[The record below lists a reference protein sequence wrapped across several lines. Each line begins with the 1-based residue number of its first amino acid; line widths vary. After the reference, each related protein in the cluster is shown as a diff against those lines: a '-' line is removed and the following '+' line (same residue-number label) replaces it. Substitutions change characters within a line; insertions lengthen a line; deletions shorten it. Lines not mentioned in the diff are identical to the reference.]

1 MFLSIIAL
9 ASCLYL
15 RSMTLLFTFLFNFIT
30 SDTINLQQHLT
41 SSEFYEERVASKNVK
56 GFNEIL
62 KKHAGKSIV
71 FKLPVGKVWINASIF
86 IPDHTTIAGD
96 NSGSEISIGNAS
108 GNFTEGILVNDD
120 YSLGNAKMNHN
131 ISLVNFTINGNG
143 LDRGDKFVRG
153 VFFNKVSNV
162 VIHKLSVINTT
173 QEGIRVDVNNLSAI
187 SENIEISECFVS
199 RRNYKDANII
209 VRSIMNDGANSAFWP
224 SKVKNIVIRNN
235 FSEGGVYGICLSNVT
250 NVQAY
255 NNTCISNFWR
265 GIIVSPTCADILIK
279 NNRIDSAGSTG
290 IHIAYYGKN
299 VIIDSNTVSITLQDM
314 SGKGYEGQGIKC
326 YVGFSNLTIT
336 NNSSYNNA
344 TDGIAIE
351 GGADGRKFLIENNTV
366 NNNKRNGI
374 RLLSGP
380 FVINKGGNIRDGKI
394 KNNTATGNQM
404 DAFSFTTEDKKYTI
418 EGVTL
423 SNNKLVNKKG
433 YKKVNVANGIKIFK
447 L

>member
-1 MFLSIIAL
+1 
-9 ASCLYL
+9 
-15 RSMTLLFTFLFNFIT
+15 MTLFFSFLLNFIAA
-30 SDTINLQQHLT
+30 DTVNLQQHLSAST
-41 SSEFYEERVASKNVK
+41 FYEEGVASKNVK
-56 GFNEIL
+56 SFNEIL
-62 KKHAGKSIV
+62 KKNAGKSTV
-71 FKLPVGKVWINASIF
+71 FKLPVGKIWINASIL

-96 NSGSEISIGNAS
+96 DKGSEMVVGNAR
-108 GNFTEGILVNDD
+108 GDFTEGILVNVD
-120 YSLGNAKMNHN
+120 YSLGNATMNHN
-131 ISLVNFTINGNG
+131 ISLVNFTINGNN
-143 LDRGDKFVRG
+143 LDRGDKFIRG

-162 VIHKLSVINTT
+162 FIHKLTVLNTT

-187 SENIEISECFVS
+187 AENIEISDCFVS

-224 SKVKNIVIRNN
+224 SRVKNIVIKNN
-235 FSEGGVYGICLSNVT
+235 FSEGGVYGICLSNVS

-265 GIIVSPTCADILIK
+265 GIIVSPTCVDVLIK
-279 NNRIDSAGSTG
+279 KNRIDSAGSTG
-290 IHIAYYGKN
+290 IHIAFYGKN
-299 VIIDSNTVSITLQDM
+299 IIIDSNTVSNTLQDM

-336 NNSSYNNA
+336 NNISYNNA

-351 GGADGRKFLIENNTV
+351 GGADGRTFLIENNTV
-366 NNNKRNGI
+366 NNNKRHGI

-394 KNNTATGNQM
+394 KNNTASGNQM

-423 SNNKLVNKKG
+423 NNNKLINAKG
-433 YKKVNVANGIKIFK
+433 FKKVNVGNGIKVF
-447 L
+447 